1 MLLQIKKIE
10 KEYDILES
18 KYKSTFKSYM
28 NDLEHMLSKQ
38 FIIENNV
45 NIKNKETKF
54 TFDKNATIDK
64 CVQSCDNDPEC
75 KYMLFSEDDYNRCLL
90 YTKEAGGLINKKNDA
105 IFILS
110 NIDQFGVY
118 KWIGSNYETIKT
130 KDGLIVETKGL
141 RSDIKFYSYDISIL
155 EKTSSFDS
163 QVDLYNP
170 DLIFANIT
178 LRRNTKT
185 TYKNSQGNEMNVFQY
200 TRIVPEIGWKAKES
214 YTFKNG
220 VIYQSM
226 QQINPMLDPLEINF
240 YFKY

>member
-1 MLLQIKKIE
+1 MIKRYLFIS
-10 KEYDILES
+10 ILCTS
-18 KYKSTFKSYM
+18 CASIDYSYFK
-28 NDLEHMLSKQ
+28 DLKNYYS
-38 FIIENNV
+38 
-45 NIKNKETKF
+45 KNKILVDQPF
-54 TFDKNATIDK
+54 IDK
-64 CVQSCDNDPEC
+64 Q
-75 KYMLFSEDDYNRCLL
+75 DYSFI
-90 YTKEAGGLINKKNDA
+90 KVSNKKNDA

-118 KWIGSNYETIKT
+118 EWIGSNYEIIKT
-130 KDGLIVETKGL
+130 KDGLIIETKGL

-155 EKTSSFDS
+155 EKSLSFNS
-163 QVDLYNP
+163 QIDLYNP

-214 YTFKNG
+214 YTFKDG
-220 VIYQSM
+220 VIYKSI
-226 QQINPMLDPLEINF
+226 QQINPMLDSLEINF

>member
-1 MLLQIKKIE
+1 MIKRYLFIS
-10 KEYDILES
+10 ILCTSCASIDYSYFKDLKNYYS
-18 KYKSTFKSYM
+18 KNEILVDQSF
-28 NDLEHMLSKQ
+28 
-38 FIIENNV
+38 
-45 NIKNKETKF
+45 
-54 TFDKNATIDK
+54 IDK
-64 CVQSCDNDPEC
+64 Q
-75 KYMLFSEDDYNRCLL
+75 DYSFI
-90 YTKEAGGLINKKNDA
+90 KVSNKKNDA

-155 EKTSSFDS
+155 DKTSSFDS
-163 QVDLYNP
+163 HIDLYNP

-178 LRRNTKT
+178 LRRNSKT
-185 TYKNSQGNEMNVFQY
+185 TYMNSNGNEMNVFQY

-214 YTFKNG
+214 YTFKDG
-220 VIYQSM
+220 VIYKSI
-226 QQINPMLDPLEINF
+226 QQINPMHDSLEINF